1 MFEMGFCVGL
11 GLLVIMFKANWKWR
25 MVMLSNPVKMD
36 VLVFTVLTVLHWG
49 TFSGVMAATIGALM
63 VSLILSA
70 GRKAYGYK
78 DAKGNYV
85 RGMINVEQHLTS

>member
-25 MVMLSNPVKMD
+25 MLMLSNPVKMD
-36 VLVFTVLTVLHWG
+36 IIVFAVLTFLHWG

-63 VSLILSA
+63 VSLILSV

-78 DAKGNYV
+78 VGNTYV
-85 RGMINVEQHLTS
+85 RGMVDVSQHVSL

>member
-25 MVMLSNPVKMD
+25 MLMLSHPVKMD
-36 VLVFTVLTVLHWG
+36 ISVFAVLTFLHWG
-49 TFSGVMAATIGALM
+49 TMGGVMAATIGALM

-78 DAKGNYV
+78 KNGRYF
-85 RGMINVEQHLTS
+85 RGMVDVSQHVCR

>member
-36 VLVFTVLTVLHWG
+36 VTVFTVLTALHWG

-63 VSLILSA
+63 VSLILTL

-78 DAKGNYV
+78 DAKGNYM
-85 RGMINVEQHLTS
+85 RGMADISQHLHG

>member
-36 VLVFTVLTVLHWG
+36 IVVFTVLTLLHWG

-63 VSLILSA
+63 VSLILTM
-70 GRKAYGYK
+70 GRKVYGYK
-78 DAKGNYV
+78 DGKGNYV
-85 RGMINVEQHLTS
+85 RGMADVSQHLRA